1 MNKENIDR
9 KLTAEIE
16 LFKTFSWYLIGLTT
30 GIASL
35 ILTEINIIIE
45 FLVKRSVNLHGEI
58 VLGLLFAAFVFLL
71 LIAFILL
78 RTYFRINRLKKQ

>member
-35 ILTEINIIIE
+35 LLTESDIIIDFVE
-45 FLVKRSVNLHGEI
+45 KKPINLRGEI
-58 VLGLLFAAFVFLL
+58 ILSL
-71 LIAFILL
+71 LIIAILFL
-78 RTYFRINRLKKQ
+78 IFVAYTLIRKYSKINRLKK

>member
-1 MNKENIDR
+1 MKKENIDR

-35 ILTEINIIIE
+35 LLTESDVLIDFVDNIHISY
-45 FLVKRSVNLHGEI
+45 RDEI
-58 VLGLLFAAFVFLL
+58 VLWLMIIAIVFFIFVVFL
-71 LIAFILL
+71 LL
-78 RTYFRINRLKKQ
+78 RTYFRINRLKKL

>member
-1 MNKENIDR
+1 MKKENIDR

-35 ILTEINIIIE
+35 LLTESDVLIDFVEKKYIN
-45 FLVKRSVNLHGEI
+45 FRGEI
-58 VLGLLFAAFVFLL
+58 VLSL
-71 LIAFILL
+71 LIIAVLFLIFVTYILI
-78 RTYFRINRLKKQ
+78 RTYFKINRLKK

>member
-1 MNKENIDR
+1 MKKENIDR

-35 ILTEINIIIE
+35 LLTESDVIVDFVEKKHIN
-45 FLVKRSVNLHGEI
+45 LSDAI
-58 VLGLLFAAFVFLL
+58 VLSLLVIAILFLIFVAYI
-71 LIAFILL
+71 LIIK
-78 RTYFRINRLKKQ
+78 YFKINRLKK